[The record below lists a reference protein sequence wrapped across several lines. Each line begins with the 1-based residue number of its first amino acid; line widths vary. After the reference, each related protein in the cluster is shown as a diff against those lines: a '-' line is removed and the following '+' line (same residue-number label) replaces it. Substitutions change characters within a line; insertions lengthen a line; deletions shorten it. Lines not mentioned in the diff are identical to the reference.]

1 MRQFPTGRLLMNR
14 VTKGTIEAEIA
25 ATTVRLQREH
35 QGRGA
40 TEVRA
45 FLVGEMVLVRCTGIF
60 TPAETHLTS
69 TEEGKRLIRQT
80 REELRGIVQEEL
92 ENAVAAIVGCAVL
105 RSYCDMNVEAAELI
119 EVYVLEQDIEKR
131 LLRQDLDR
139 LGGLLPRKN
148 A

>member
-1 MRQFPTGRLLMNR
+1 MSR
-14 VTKGTIEAEIA
+14 VTKGSIEAEIA
-25 ATTVRLQREH
+25 ATVVRLQRKH

-40 TEVRA
+40 SDVRA
-45 FLVGEMVLVRCTGIF
+45 FLIGDLVLVRCTDIF
-60 TPAETHLTS
+60 TPGEVLLSGTI
-69 TEEGKRLIRQT
+69 EGKKLIRQT
-80 REELRGIVQEEL
+80 REEMRAIVRDEL
-92 ENAVAAIVGCAVL
+92 EGAVAAIIGCKVL

-119 EVYVLEQDIEKR
+119 EVYVLEQDIEKS